1 MDLMWTIE
9 NAGSPAG
16 TTSEDSSERVIHSA
30 SLEVT
35 SDEKMQQAIDAC
47 IDKACGLLENNIQD
61 DSRYML
67 FGWNVDTSTLTI
79 VVTDD
84 EKEHDSR
91 NVVQCQFTAT
101 DESLDP
107 EDIHYWIKDCLT
119 TCAPFLQY
127 SLIAAFH
134 QESRASCTLL

>member
-1 MDLMWTIE
+1 MTLTWAVSE
-9 NAGSPAG
+9 N
-16 TTSEDSSERVIHSA
+16 SA
-30 SLEVT
+30 PLNAATGNNTGYVVHHCR
-35 SDEKMQQAIDAC
+35 SDGNSNREIQEAINAC
-47 IDKACGLLENNIQD
+47 IDKACALLGRSIQD

-67 FGWNVDTSTLTI
+67 FGWDADASTLTI

-84 EKEHDSR
+84 EKQRDSR

-107 EDIHYWIKDCLT
+107 EDIQYWIKDYLT

>member
-9 NAGSPAG
+9 NGGSPAG

-30 SLEVT
+30 SLEAT
-35 SDEKMQQAIDAC
+35 SDEKMQQGIDAC
-47 IDKACGLLENNIQD
+47 IEKACGLLENNIQD

-67 FGWNVDTSTLTI
+67 FGWDVDTSTLTI

-84 EKEHDSR
+84 EKERDSR
-91 NVVQCQFTAT
+91 NVVQCHFIVTAKQ
-101 DESLDP
+101 LDP
-107 EDIHYWIKDCLT
+107 EDIQFWIKDYLT
-119 TCAPFLQY
+119 TCAPFLRY

-134 QESRASCTLL
+134 RESRVSCVLL